1 MKIVKRIVA
10 AVVVSAMALSLAAC
24 GGSKAKKISA
34 EDFQA
39 KLEKENFTVMETP
52 SSDEQITK
60 TLVGYN
66 EDMSVMVTY
75 SLYGNKDDA
84 KKAFEDFKEG
94 AEEAKKSGEIE
105 KLRSI
110 VTANGRSYSDPIVDS
125 DGEIDMDA
133 SRRVE
138 IKFRLK
144 EEEMVDQMM
153 EILNAE

>member
-10 AVVVSAMALSLAAC
+10 AVVVSALALSLAAC

-34 EDFQA
+34 EDFQT
-39 KLEKENFTVMETP
+39 KLEKENYTVMETP

-84 KKAFEDFKEG
+84 KKAFDDFKEG

-105 KLRSI
+105 KLSTSSSKITATSEGQCVI
-110 VTANGRSYSDPIVDS
+110 VVYAEDMIVMSTSLSGDNE
-125 DGEIDMDA
+125 DGA
-133 SRRVE
+133 KAA
-138 IKFRLK
+138 IKALG
-144 EEEMVDQMM
+144 V
-153 EILNAE
+153 